1 MPFLLSMTEPVSA
14 ELAPL
19 ALSPM
24 DILMRLLCAMVVGM
38 VIGMEREYTHRPAGL
53 RTHILVSLGAC
64 AVMITGQ
71 LIFIQYRSFGGNS
84 DPARLAAQVIS
95 GVGFLGA
102 GTIMREGV
110 NVKGLTTAASLWAVA
125 CLGIAAGGGYY
136 EVALLGMILMLI
148 TLTLLEVIQN
158 FLLKG
163 SNRYNMDYT
172 VVCADVS
179 EAMNAINRTADLC
192 SCKISD
198 IRIDKPTYNT
208 AITFHVAFG
217 TGGRKRRKQRFEETL
232 AATDGIL
239 SMEAAKEQAGAK
251 A

>member
-1 MPFLLSMTEPVSA
+1 MQFLISMTEPITFDTTT
-14 ELAPL
+14 L
-19 ALSPM
+19 ALSHM

-71 LIFIQYRSFGGNS
+71 LIFCQYRPFGSTS

-136 EVALLGMILMLI
+136 PVALAGMLLMFI

-163 SNRYNMDYT
+163 TKRHNSDYA
-172 VVCADVS
+172 VICDDVS
-179 EAMNAINRTADLC
+179 AAMNTVNQTADLC
-192 SCKISD
+192 SCKISE
-198 IRIDKPTYNT
+198 IRIENLEEGACIY
-208 AITFHVAFG
+208 FHAAFG
-217 TGGRKRRKQRFEETL
+217 SGGLKRRQQRFEDTIS
-232 AATDGIL
+232 AAEGI
-239 SMEAAKEQAGAK
+239 SSVEPVKEAVKI
-251 A
+251 